1 MADPEARNDSSPS
14 DKPRV
19 KAPWRRWP
27 AVALALL
34 LGTLGGWLAVSIK
47 LPLPWMIGSMVAT
60 TLASMAGAPIA
71 MAAGLRTVMVM
82 VLGVM
87 LGSGFTPEILA
98 VLGEWTA
105 SLLVMGLYI
114 LAGTATCYY
123 FFRRFCGYDRVT
135 SYFAA
140 TPGGLNEMVLMG
152 TAYGGDG
159 RLISLV
165 HSARILVVVMTI
177 PFAFRWFLD
186 LSPTGGV
193 GVPGASLDEMEAL
206 DLAILAVTGV
216 IGWLG
221 ARAIRLPAAAIVGP
235 MLASA
240 GVHLLG
246 VTSEAP
252 PAEIVAAAQV
262 GVGAAIGARFA
273 NTSVAFVMRALRD
286 SLGATLILMAF
297 TLGFAALLDAWL
309 GIGFGP
315 LVLAYAPGGL
325 AEMSLIAI
333 ALGSDAA
340 LVATHHIVRII
351 MIVVLA
357 TPAFARLTGRKPKEA
372 I

>member
-1 MADPEARNDSSPS
+1 MSSSPWIRS
-14 DKPRV
+14 PSAKPSWTDSARRSPGTEERV
-19 KAPWRRWP
+19 GVHKGREHPQQDDRRRVAAPWRRWP
-27 AVALALL
+27 AIVLALL
-34 LGTLGGWLAVSIK
+34 LGTAGGWLAASIN

-60 TLASMAGAPIA
+60 TLASMVGAPIA

-98 VLGEWTA
+98 VLGEWSI
-105 SLLVMGLYI
+105 SLAAMGLYI
-114 LAGTATCYY
+114 LLGTAACYY
-123 FFRRFCGYDRVT
+123 FFQRLCGYDRVT
-135 SYFAA
+135 AYFAA

-165 HSARILVVVMTI
+165 HSARILVVVLTI

-186 LSPTGGV
+186 ISPTGGV

-240 GVHLLG
+240 
-246 VTSEAP
+246 
-252 PAEIVAAAQV
+252 
-262 GVGAAIGARFA
+262 
-273 NTSVAFVMRALRD
+273 
-286 SLGATLILMAF
+286 
-297 TLGFAALLDAWL
+297 
-309 GIGFGP
+309 
-315 LVLAYAPGGL
+315 
-325 AEMSLIAI
+325 
-333 ALGSDAA
+333 
-340 LVATHHIVRII
+340 
-351 MIVVLA
+351 
-357 TPAFARLTGRKPKEA
+357 
-372 I
+372 

>member
-1 MADPEARNDSSPS
+1 MGVHKGREHPQQDDRR
-14 DKPRV
+14 RV
-19 KAPWRRWP
+19 AAPWRRWP
-27 AVALALL
+27 AIVLALL
-34 LGTLGGWLAVSIK
+34 LGTAGGWLAASIN

-60 TLASMAGAPIA
+60 TLASMVGAPIA

-87 LGSGFTPEILA
+87 LGSGFSPEILS

-105 SLLVMGLYI
+105 SLATMALYI
-114 LAGTATCYY
+114 LAGTAACYY
-123 FFRRFCGYDRVT
+123 FFRRICGYDRVT
-135 SYFAA
+135 AYFAA
-140 TPGGLNEMVLMG
+140 TPGGLNEMVIMG

-165 HSARILVVVMTI
+165 HSARILVVVLTI

-186 LSPTGGV
+186 IGPTGGV
-193 GVPGASLDEMEAL
+193 GVPGPSFSEIGML
-206 DLAILAVTGV
+206 DLVILTITGIV
-216 IGWLG
+216 GWLA
-221 ARAIRLPAAAIVGP
+221 ARAIKMPAAAIVGP

-240 GVHLLG
+240 AVHLAG

-252 PAEIVAAAQV
+252 PAEVVAAAQV

-273 NTSVAFVMRALRD
+273 NTSVSFILKALRD
-286 SLGATLILMAF
+286 SLGATLILVAL
-297 TLGFAALLDAWL
+297 TLVFAGALEAWL

-315 LVLAYAPGGL
+315 LVLSYAPGGL

-357 TPAFARLTGRKPKEA
+357 TPAFARITGQKPKEA

>member
-1 MADPEARNDSSPS
+1 MQQPEAGKSRRFR
-14 DKPRV
+14 DKRSLLP
-19 KAPWRRWP
+19 PLRRWP
-27 AVALALL
+27 AILLALI
-34 LGTLGGWLAVSIK
+34 LGSAGGWLAALVS
-47 LPLPWMIGSMVAT
+47 LPLPWMIGSMLAT

-98 VLGEWTA
+98 VLGEWSI
-105 SLLVMGLYI
+105 SLAAMGLYI
-114 LAGTATCYY
+114 LLGTAACYY
-123 FFRRFCGYDRVT
+123 FFQRLCGYDRVT
-135 SYFAA
+135 AYFAA

-165 HSARILVVVMTI
+165 HSARILVVVLTI

-186 LSPTGGV
+186 ISPTGGV
-193 GVPGASLDEMEAL
+193 GVPGPTLAEAEVL
-206 DLAILAVTGV
+206 DLFVLGATGV
-216 IGWLG
+216 VGWLAG
-221 ARAIRLPAAAIVGP
+221 KAIRMPAAAIVGP

-240 GVHLLG
+240 AVHLAG
-246 VTSEAP
+246 VTSAAP

-273 NTSVAFVMRALRD
+273 NTSVSFILKALRD
-286 SLGATLILMAF
+286 SLGATLILVVI
-297 TLGFAALLDAWL
+297 TLLFAGVLDLWL

-357 TPAFARLTGRKPKEA
+357 TPAFSRITGRKPKEP

>member
-1 MADPEARNDSSPS
+1 VPETTAKPARRFRDRRSLLP
-14 DKPRV
+14 PLQ
-19 KAPWRRWP
+19 RWP
-27 AVALALL
+27 AILLALI
-34 LGTLGGWLAVSIK
+34 LGSAGGWLASSIN
-47 LPLPWMIGSMVAT
+47 LPLPWMIGSMLAT
-60 TLASMAGAPIA
+60 TIASMVGAPIA
-71 MAAGLRTVMVM
+71 MAAGLRTLMVM

-105 SLLVMGLYI
+105 SLLCMALYI
-114 LAGTATCYY
+114 LLGTGACYY
-123 FFRRFCGYDRVT
+123 FFRRLCGYDRVT
-135 SYFAA
+135 AYFAA

-165 HSARILVVVMTI
+165 HSARILVVVLTI

-186 LSPTGGV
+186 VSPTGGV
-193 GVPGASLDEMEAL
+193 GVPGPSLVDTNAI
-206 DLAILAVTGV
+206 DLVILAATGLL
-216 IGWLG
+216 GWL
-221 ARAIRLPAAAIVGP
+221 AAHAIKMPAASIVGP

-240 GVHLLG
+240 AVHLAG

-273 NTSVAFVMRALRD
+273 NTSVAFILKALRD
-286 SLGATLILMAF
+286 SLGATLILVLI
-297 TLGFAALLDAWL
+297 TLIFAGALDLWL